1 MLEYLFGHVA
11 DAFALLTLECFC
23 ALCVDDL
30 YDGFSACSPMSA
42 SKQRPKRFWLHFIA
56 TNFAQHAVHFF
67 AGKNHYFE
75 KPLHCMWHL
84 FALSSGVMIKL
95 AQRVL
100 YTFHFE
106 SCWCILYHFVSADNV
121 TKGCQKGCQW
131 HMQKKAKGRRA
142 LFFSMLFK
150 VILPSISLD
159 WISESNQ
166 QPQRWII
173 EELYELKEWST
184 TRDENACVMQSVA
197 ILVCAHLNFGAFGSH
212 QLNYT
217 DLPLWQ
223 ETNQEQWPKGMS
235 WYLISILILQVSDS

>member
-1 MLEYLFGHVA
+1 MQSLVLEYLFGHVA

-75 KPLHCMWHL
+75 TPLHCMWHL

-142 LFFSMLFK
+142 PRSVFFNAFQSHPAIHLIGLNQRKQPATSK
-150 VILPSISLD
+150 VNNWRTIRVERMKHHKRWKRLCDAKCGYFGMRPLELWSI
-159 WISESNQ
+159 
-166 QPQRWII
+166 R
-173 EELYELKEWST
+173 
-184 TRDENACVMQSVA
+184 
-197 ILVCAHLNFGAFGSH
+197 
-212 QLNYT
+212 
-217 DLPLWQ
+217 
-223 ETNQEQWPKGMS
+223 
-235 WYLISILILQVSDS
+235 